1 MGAVAHIQSAMSAP
15 WCGWTMLVLLLCAV
29 LAEVM
34 QPGVI
39 TQTPAALLAR
49 TDRTYKESPTNFIG
63 QLFVTLFRL
72 GTVAMSLC
80 VCLFPADRASFTA
93 FGAICGIIV
102 AVLLVKML
110 CNVLLDY
117 TFSLTRRF
125 GNPYEQY
132 GNIATLSAAILYPVL
147 LVILRVPDQRIA
159 WWAVGT
165 IAVLFLCIW
174 LFRAARTF
182 VMSLSSLLYLIIYMA
197 TLEIFPIATLIYL
210 SAKTITI
217 L

>member
-1 MGAVAHIQSAMSAP
+1 MNAP

-39 TQTPAALLAR
+39 SQTPATLLAR
-49 TDRTYKESPTNFIG
+49 TDRTYKEAPTNFMG
-63 QLFVTLFRL
+63 QLFVTLFRI

-80 VCLFPADRASFTA
+80 VCFCPADRAPFMA
-93 FGAICGIIV
+93 FLAVCGLIV

-110 CNVLLDY
+110 CNVLLNY
-117 TFSLTRRF
+117 TFSLTRLF

-132 GNIATLSAAILYPVL
+132 GNIATLSAALLYPVL
-147 LVILRVPDQRIA
+147 LVLLRVPDQRTA
-159 WWAVGT
+159 WWAVVA
-165 IAVLFLCIW
+165 IAVLFLCMF

-182 VMSLSSLLYLIIYMA
+182 ITSPIAILYLILYMA
-197 TLEIFPIATLIYL
+197 TLEILPMAALFYL